1 MERNCTFHTGRGQC
15 CFHLQSGLKRPLNH
29 PHEGAFRFVR
39 EKCHFPGFLLQS
51 PLMCV
56 QTFAVLCL
64 SGNQSWATNDHL
76 FRALHLQLLG
86 GTLKIPRDLESLH
99 PDLPPF
105 RLASLTLF
113 CKWQQIWTFSPLFQA
128 MTDCLYISISVT
140 WDQKSSIFP

>member
-1 MERNCTFHTGRGQC
+1 MEGNCTFHTGRGQC

-29 PHEGAFRFVR
+29 PQEGAFRFVR

-76 FRALHLQLLG
+76 FRALHLQLFG
-86 GTLKIPRDLESLH
+86 GHLKYHVTLSPCILTF
-99 PDLPPF
+99 LPPF

-113 CKWQQIWTFSPLFQA
+113 CKWQQILDLLPSLLSYDRLFV
-128 MTDCLYISISVT
+128 Y
-140 WDQKSSIFP
+140 